1 MRNIT
6 SIYGKSTDQPTSSAQ
21 EPSNYGEELAQRWC
35 NSLFY
40 GLSDA
45 PGHGSY
51 EHEGKYVDHAEREI
65 VEPQAESS
73 WAGLL
78 RRWLFKRLS
87 DTPGH
92 GSHEHE
98 DGYID
103 HAEREIAESQVESW
117 ENRSFNGQFDTP
129 EYGSHEPEGRYTAV
143 PQSPDPSEQR
153 YSQEDTGTSLSD
165 DCCIDHNQEHI
176 YNTLH
181 HDRTDHD
188 IPSSSS
194 YDFSSK
200 VF

>member
-1 MRNIT
+1 MERFSSGDRYNHDEDENRDSRKNRPLRNIT

-40 GLSDA
+40 GQSDA

-51 EHEGKYVDHAEREI
+51 EHEGKYVDHAKREI

-78 RRWLFKRLS
+78 RRWLFKRQS
-87 DTPGH
+87 DTPRH
-92 GSHEHE
+92 GSHEYE
-98 DGYID
+98 DEYID
-103 HAEREIAESQVESW
+103 HAKREIAKSQVESW

-143 PQSPDPSEQR
+143 PKSRSLRTKVLTGRYRDQS
-153 YSQEDTGTSLSD
+153 
-165 DCCIDHNQEHI
+165 
-176 YNTLH
+176 
-181 HDRTDHD
+181 
-188 IPSSSS
+188 
-194 YDFSSK
+194 F
-200 VF
+200 